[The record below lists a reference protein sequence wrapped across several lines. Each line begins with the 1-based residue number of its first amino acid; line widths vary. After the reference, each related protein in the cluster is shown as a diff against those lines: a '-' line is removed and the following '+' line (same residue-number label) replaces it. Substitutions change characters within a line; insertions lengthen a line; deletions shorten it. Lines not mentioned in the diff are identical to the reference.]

1 MPYIDE
7 DNHGSSNA
15 RSEAQ
20 QLRALQLSAMSR
32 VYEGADRILTGDP
45 ITVSIVSDGPAVTWS
60 DGETIY
66 INEKHIKDMSME
78 MLTKMSGL
86 NYHEL
91 AHHFYTPREGTTL
104 VKYVA
109 TNGYFTAFNILED
122 QRIETLLC
130 ARYPSVMP
138 YLQNAALVWLQA
150 TPEAAFTQ
158 YPLIAGRRHISA
170 AIREGFRDLFYRPD
184 LIPDIQRITN
194 EYRCLAFPRDY
205 KRAEQLI
212 QEFNDKVIS
221 QLDIPPMCG
230 LGGCDARAP
239 IKKGR
244 PEPGK
249 AQERDARIAKTMGKP
264 ESTWIPK
271 DPVEQTDE
279 SKEQPTGCFP
289 TQTPGDT
296 DEGASGTG
304 VGINPGPSTTI
315 DMSMEEQLAKR
326 EERANDTTAQV
337 AAGSAHVKSK
347 GGIPEDLLSKIEE
360 DIQTIHNRKDVIKD
374 IKRKQNIIVHGDENW
389 DDNSQLGDFS
399 SVPIPPAA
407 LLDYRKFANELRK
420 LKEDSEPAWLRET
433 PTGKLNV
440 LRVMRGT
447 EIDKA
452 FDQWTEGDDSTDIE
466 AVILIDR
473 SSSMSS
479 DRNDRKASIAC
490 WTIKRALESIDCS
503 VTVYAFDDKNEI
515 AYRKQDKAERT
526 KYKFIY
532 GNGGTNPYD
541 SLLLAEKTFMM
552 STRPNKMMFLITDG
566 VFNHEKNDEV
576 ITRIAKRGV
585 LTTQVLICDDNTMG
599 EMDRRNQIAASRGD
613 KIPYELNHGTEIFAR
628 IKGGKDLLQLA
639 KSVVVGAIKKRK
651 MIRG

>member
-1 MPYIDE
+1 MC
-7 DNHGSSNA
+7 SS
-15 RSEAQ
+15 
-20 QLRALQLSAMSR
+20 
-32 VYEGADRILTGDP
+32 
-45 ITVSIVSDGPAVTWS
+45 
-60 DGETIY
+60 
-66 INEKHIKDMSME
+66 
-78 MLTKMSGL
+78 
-86 NYHEL
+86 
-91 AHHFYTPREGTTL
+91 
-104 VKYVA
+104 
-109 TNGYFTAFNILED
+109 
-122 QRIETLLC
+122 
-130 ARYPSVMP
+130 
-138 YLQNAALVWLQA
+138 
-150 TPEAAFTQ
+150 
-158 YPLIAGRRHISA
+158 
-170 AIREGFRDLFYRPD
+170 DL
-184 LIPDIQRITN
+184 
-194 EYRCLAFPRDY
+194 
-205 KRAEQLI
+205 
-212 QEFNDKVIS
+212 
-221 QLDIPPMCG
+221 
-230 LGGCDARAP
+230 
-239 IKKGR
+239 
-244 PEPGK
+244 
-249 AQERDARIAKTMGKP
+249 
-264 ESTWIPK
+264 
-271 DPVEQTDE
+271 
-279 SKEQPTGCFP
+279 
-289 TQTPGDT
+289 
-296 DEGASGTG
+296 
-304 VGINPGPSTTI
+304 
-315 DMSMEEQLAKR
+315 
-326 EERANDTTAQV
+326 
-337 AAGSAHVKSK
+337 
-347 GGIPEDLLSKIEE
+347 
-360 DIQTIHNRKDVIKD
+360 
-374 IKRKQNIIVHGDENW
+374 
-389 DDNSQLGDFS
+389 
-399 SVPIPPAA
+399 
-407 LLDYRKFANELRK
+407 FANELRK

-585 LTTQVLICDDNTMG
+585 LTTQVLICDDNTMS

-613 KIPYELNHGTEIFAR
+613 KIPYELDHGTEIFAR

>member
-1 MPYIDE
+1 MLF
-7 DNHGSSNA
+7 
-15 RSEAQ
+15 RS
-20 QLRALQLSAMSR
+20 
-32 VYEGADRILTGDP
+32 
-45 ITVSIVSDGPAVTWS
+45 
-60 DGETIY
+60 
-66 INEKHIKDMSME
+66 
-78 MLTKMSGL
+78 
-86 NYHEL
+86 
-91 AHHFYTPREGTTL
+91 
-104 VKYVA
+104 
-109 TNGYFTAFNILED
+109 
-122 QRIETLLC
+122 
-130 ARYPSVMP
+130 
-138 YLQNAALVWLQA
+138 
-150 TPEAAFTQ
+150 
-158 YPLIAGRRHISA
+158 
-170 AIREGFRDLFYRPD
+170 
-184 LIPDIQRITN
+184 
-194 EYRCLAFPRDY
+194 
-205 KRAEQLI
+205 
-212 QEFNDKVIS
+212 
-221 QLDIPPMCG
+221 
-230 LGGCDARAP
+230 
-239 IKKGR
+239 
-244 PEPGK
+244 
-249 AQERDARIAKTMGKP
+249 
-264 ESTWIPK
+264 
-271 DPVEQTDE
+271 
-279 SKEQPTGCFP
+279 
-289 TQTPGDT
+289 
-296 DEGASGTG
+296 
-304 VGINPGPSTTI
+304 
-315 DMSMEEQLAKR
+315 
-326 EERANDTTAQV
+326 
-337 AAGSAHVKSK
+337 
-347 GGIPEDLLSKIEE
+347 
-360 DIQTIHNRKDVIKD
+360 
-374 IKRKQNIIVHGDENW
+374 IVHGDENW
-389 DDNSQLGDFS
+389 DDNSQLGEFS
-399 SVPIPPAA
+399 SVTIPPAA